1 MSSSVQSVQR
11 AVALLGAVAE
21 RPAGL
26 VELAAATDLPVST
39 AARLLGTLVGVD
51 ALRRHADGTYV
62 IGPAVSALGPA
73 VQDDEPRLSEVAYP
87 HLVGLATTI
96 DEATGLS
103 VRAGDDTVTVLQV
116 DVPRPV
122 QAQNWEGM
130 RWPLHAGGSGL
141 SVMSTWDEHTLDAY
155 LEDHPDAVAVRE
167 RLAVGDPGGV
177 WWTHGDYVEDLS
189 SGAVAIRDR
198 SGRAVAA
205 VYAYGPSYRF
215 PDPERLAEV
224 EGALVET
231 AGRVARAWGS
241 RLVAAPGEPREES
254 A

>member
-1 MSSSVQSVQR
+1 MSSGVQSVQR

-21 RPAGL
+21 RRAGL
-26 VELAAATDLPVST
+26 VDLAAATDLPVST
-39 AARLLGTLVGVD
+39 AARLLSTLVGVD
-51 ALRRHADGTYV
+51 ALRRRDDGTYV
-62 IGPAVSALGPA
+62 IGPAVSALGPPA
-73 VQDDEPRLSEVAYP
+73 DDDEPRLGDVAYP
-87 HLVGLATTI
+87 HLVGLATTL

-103 VRAGDDTVTVLQV
+103 VRAGVDTVTVLQV

-122 QAQNWEGM
+122 QVQNWEGM

-141 SVMSTWDEHTLDAY
+141 SVMSTWDDAAVDAY
-155 LEDHPDAVAVRE
+155 VEANPEAADVRG
-167 RLAVGDPGGV
+167 RLAAGDPGGV

-215 PDPERLAEV
+215 PDPGRLAEV

-241 RLVAAPGEPREES
+241 LLSPARGEWKEES

>member
-1 MSSSVQSVQR
+1 MSTGVQSVQR

-26 VELAAATDLPVST
+26 VDLAASTDLPVST
-39 AARLLGTLVGVD
+39 TARLLSTLVGVD
-51 ALRRHADGTYV
+51 ALRREDDGTYR
-62 IGPAVSALGPA
+62 IGPAVAALGSETEERE
-73 VQDDEPRLSEVAYP
+73 QRLDDVAYP
-87 HLVGLATTI
+87 HLVGLAARL

-141 SVMSTWDEHTLDAY
+141 SVMSTWSEEAVDEYVAAHPHAAGVRRRLAEGDPNGVWWTR
-155 LEDHPDAVAVRE
+155 EDYVEGLTSGAVAVR
-167 RLAVGDPGGV
+167 D
-177 WWTHGDYVEDLS
+177 
-189 SGAVAIRDR
+189 RDG
-198 SGRAVAA
+198 SAVAA
-205 VYAYGPSYRF
+205 IYAYGPSYRF
-215 PDPERLAEV
+215 PDPERMTEI

-241 RLVAAPGEPREES
+241 QLAGPVSTPEEES